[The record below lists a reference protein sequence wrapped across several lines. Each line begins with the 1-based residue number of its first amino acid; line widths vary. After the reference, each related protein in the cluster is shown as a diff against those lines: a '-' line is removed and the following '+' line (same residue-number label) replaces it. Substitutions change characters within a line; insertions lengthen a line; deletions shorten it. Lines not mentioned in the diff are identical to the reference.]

1 MSFMAGR
8 RESGDLILERQGKGN
23 FSDFK
28 RLSSSVEGGRQ
39 SAPRL
44 TPGGQVP
51 FDFFQAPMAAIEKS
65 FRPRDIKEAAIP
77 LANDEGRSAGT

>member
-8 RESGDLILERQGKGN
+8 RESGDLIWERQGKGN

-51 FDFFQAPMAAIEKS
+51 FDFFQVVAELLLLDGHS
-65 FRPRDIKEAAIP
+65 
-77 LANDEGRSAGT
+77 SSSS